1 MSIYLRYLHQESGI
15 QCSELVRRYPQYS
28 PRSIYRHAK
37 KCVGEKVSA
46 KKRQNTGRPRKLTSR
61 DERNIIRTVHK
72 LHNESSCFSSKR
84 IKSEANISED
94 VSCRNVRRF
103 LSRKGYRYRQ
113 ARKKGL
119 LTEND
124 KKRRSKF
131 AKNVLKRLKQE
142 FWTEGIS
149 FYFDGLGLYT
159 KRIPIVKRGQVV
171 QEIGERL
178 ERV

>member
-1 MSIYLRYLHQESGI
+1 MHWQKSVCQKE
-15 QCSELVRRYPQYS
+15 
-28 PRSIYRHAK
+28 AK
-37 KCVGEKVSA
+37 HRK
-46 KKRQNTGRPRKLTSR
+46 RKLTSR

-72 LHNESSCFSSKR
+72 LRNESACFSSKR

-103 LSRKGYRYRQ
+103 LNRKGYGYRQ

-124 KKRRSKF
+124 KKRRSEF
-131 AKNVLKRLKQE
+131 AKNVVKRLKQE

-159 KRIPIVKRGQVV
+159 K
-171 QEIGERL
+171 
-178 ERV
+178 